1 MSSLQTSVE
10 SSLLMWALAALIV
23 GMGAHVLL
31 GWMRQAQE
39 ELEWDFGRVRQV
51 ALGSAAFG
59 TALSVAIP
67 LGLAG
72 EALGFPLG
80 YNAAFAAGLWLAAI
94 VLVALL
100 ALVPVWREEAVSAA
114 GAGVL
119 LGLAITALQV
129 GWMLAVGFRP
139 GVQWQ
144 KAFVTA
150 AALVSAAGT
159 GTAMAIAFPYGE
171 RARSYSYSWRVAA
184 AGLIALSFLA
194 GFALVLYAAE
204 LPTQIGSVY
213 RHELPGGAISLI
225 GGGLLPIVLLLL
237 VMDLETRRRQRRR
250 QWRQRRRGEPASSTY
265 GGDSMMPGTE
275 LQPPHY
281 RSHGQAAAQASQPAP
296 LAASTPA
303 PLAPAA
309 PPMAA
314 MAAAGA
320 PAAAAAA
327 VAAPHPPPPDAE
339 QAPVP

>member
-1 MSSLQTSVE
+1 MSSLQSSVE

-51 ALGSAAFG
+51 ALGGAAFG

-80 YNAAFAAGLWLAAI
+80 YNTAFAVGLWVGAI
-94 VLVALL
+94 VVVSLL
-100 ALVPVWREEAVSAA
+100 SLVPVWREEAVSAA

-119 LGLAITALQV
+119 IGLAITGLQV

-144 KAFVTA
+144 MAFIVA
-150 AALVSAAGT
+150 AALVSAGGA

-171 RARSYSYSWRVAA
+171 RARNYSYSWRVAA

-194 GFALVLYAAE
+194 GFALVLYAAD

-225 GGGLLPIVLLLL
+225 GGGLLPILLLLL

-250 QWRQRRRGEPASSTY
+250 QWRQRRRGEPAASTY
-265 GGDSMMPGTE
+265 GDSMLPGTDS
-275 LQPPHY
+275 QSSRY
-281 RSHGQAAAQASQPAP
+281 RSRGHAAPASAPAPLATSAPAP
-296 LAASTPA
+296 LAAPA
-303 PLAPAA
+303 PTPLAASAA
-309 PPMAA
+309 SPTPSA
-314 MAAAGA
+314 
-320 PAAAAAA
+320 
-327 VAAPHPPPPDAE
+327 PDAE